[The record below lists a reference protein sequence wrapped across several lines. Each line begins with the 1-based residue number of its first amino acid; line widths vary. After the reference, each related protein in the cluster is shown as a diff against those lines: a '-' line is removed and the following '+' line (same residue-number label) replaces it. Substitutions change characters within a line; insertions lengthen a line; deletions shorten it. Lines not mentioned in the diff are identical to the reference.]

1 MRFRYNF
8 LSLIFLMITLFGCEI
23 DSSGN
28 NKSKSSDD
36 GGGRPPH
43 LPLPTSNQPPTS
55 GLQGENVFL
64 WKPASESD
72 GNLVVLVPAALSG
85 EPSGTLTIN
94 DNISGRF
101 TGIHNGN
108 RNHYRFSRPG
118 REYGENI
125 PVVLSRLG
133 IRHEWIV
140 PNGSSRYT
148 DRYP

>member
-1 MRFRYNF
+1 MSRYNF
-8 LSLIFLMITLFGCEI
+8 LALIILVNALFVGCEL

-28 NKSKSSDD
+28 SNSENDDD

-43 LPLPTSNQPPTS
+43 LPLPTPNQSPTS

-64 WKPASESD
+64 WKPSSESD
-72 GNLVVLVPAALSG
+72 GNLVVLIPAALSG
-85 EPSGTLTIN
+85 EPGGTLTIN
-94 DNISGRF
+94 DNIFGRF
-101 TGIHNGN
+101 TGVHNGN
-108 RNHYRFSRPG
+108 RNHYRFPRPG

-125 PVVLSRLG
+125 PVVLNRLG